1 MPRPSFLR
9 PLLRW
14 ISLAAVL
21 VVLAVLGVARLH
33 LHNFVL
39 FLAIVLG
46 LAVAITAV
54 FVATASGDDA

>member
-1 MPRPSFLR
+1 MR

-14 ISLAAVL
+14 ISLASVL

-46 LAVAITAV
+46 LAVAIAAV